1 MRFAVLVSLLL
12 VVLPSSLARAV
23 PEGCAKFGET
33 DPQQSRERQR
43 AGAPQG
49 PMRRCASTRSLTLAA
64 LSAASPG
71 FTAQGKAPGTSVEEL
86 ARRAAENEKK
96 CREARDHY
104 TYRQTFEFTEYGGGS
119 YVAVT
124 DVTFTPEGK
133 RIEKPVRKPINS
145 LSKLRMTEEDLRD
158 LTEVQPLLL
167 EPEDLWN
174 YEVTYMEE
182 AELNAIRTHVL
193 RVHPRQIFDS
203 QRLFDGIVWVTAEGL
218 EIIQA
223 EGKAVPDLVKNG
235 RENLFAR
242 FTTFRERIDGVHWF
256 PARTVAD
263 DVLQFRTGPVRV
275 HFVIKYE
282 NYKRFGAD
290 IKIEY
295 PPK

>member
-1 MRFAVLVSLLL
+1 MLYWPLMCFAALVSLLL
-12 VVLPSSLARAV
+12 ALLPSPLLRPV
-23 PEGCAKFGET
+23 PG
-33 DPQQSRERQR
+33 S
-43 AGAPQG
+43 
-49 PMRRCASTRSLTLAA
+49 
-64 LSAASPG
+64 
-71 FTAQGKAPGTSVEEL
+71 QGKTPGTKVEEL
-86 ARRAAENEKK
+86 IRRAAENEKK

-133 RIEKPVRKPINS
+133 RIETPVRKPINT

-174 YEVTYMEE
+174 YEVTYVEE
-182 AELNAIRTHVL
+182 AELNGIRTHVL
-193 RVHPRQIFDS
+193 RVRPRQIFDT
-203 QRLFDGIVWVTAEGL
+203 QRLFDGIIWVTAEGL

-242 FTTFRERIDGVHWF
+242 FTTFRQRIDGVHWF

-290 IKIEY
+290 IRIEY
-295 PPK
+295 RK